1 MSRYIVSPE
10 ASRDLDEISDY
21 FAARNIESGEQFVE
35 EFNRKCRNLI
45 NFPNMGRSYEELAA
59 SVRGLPLMGYI
70 ILYRAI
76 DSGIEIIR
84 VVRGERD
91 LPSLFSEEDD

>member
-21 FAARNIESGEQFVE
+21 FAATNIEAGEKFVG

-76 DSGIEIIR
+76 DGGIEIIR

-91 LPSLFSEEDD
+91 LPSLFSDEDE

>member
-21 FAARNIESGEQFVE
+21 FAARNVEAGEQFVE

-45 NFPNMGRSYEELAA
+45 NFPNMGRSYQEIIT
-59 SVRGLPLMGYI
+59 SVWGIPLMGYI
-70 ILYRAI
+70 IFYRAI

-91 LPSLFSEEDD
+91 LPLLFSDEDE

>member
-21 FAARNIESGEQFVE
+21 FAARNIEAGEQFVE

-45 NFPNMGRSYEELAA
+45 NFPNMGRSYQEIAA

-91 LPSLFSEEDD
+91 LPLLFSDEDE

>member
-21 FAARNIESGEQFVE
+21 FAARNIETGEQFVE

-45 NFPNMGRSYEELAA
+45 NFPNMGRSYQEIIT

-70 ILYRAI
+70 IFYRAI

-91 LPSLFSEEDD
+91 LPSLFFDENE

>member
-21 FAARNIESGEQFVE
+21 FAARNIESGEQFVG

-91 LPSLFSEEDD
+91 LPSLFSDEDE

>member
-1 MSRYIVSPE
+1 M
-10 ASRDLDEISDY
+10 
-21 FAARNIESGEQFVE
+21 ESGEQFVE

-84 VVRGERD
+84 VVKGERD
-91 LPSLFSEEDD
+91 LRSLFSEEDD